1 MSDLM
6 FRQWLLNLKSMPEI
20 FWNWGKAKFSP
31 LDSLSKVFF
40 PLGGIDE
47 NDL

>member
-1 MSDLM
+1 M
-6 FRQWLLNLKSMPEI
+6 REI
-20 FWNWGKAKFSP
+20 FWNWEKAKFSP